1 MEDTDGCLLFA
12 EGGVWCLPNKKKLTT
27 SSTVKNRRDCKPFLW
42 RHDASLIPVTASAV
56 CVMEEA
62 RLWPPLI
69 GRRLAAPLPPITIKG
84 KKKNQHNRG
93 SRSMIERK
101 RDASSY
107 ILCDGGDHLLPDIRG

>member
-12 EGGVWCLPNKKKLTT
+12 GGGVWCLPNKKKLTT

-84 KKKNQHNRG
+84 WRF
-93 SRSMIERK
+93 SIWSSSITSMKACSIS
-101 RDASSY
+101 AMV
-107 ILCDGGDHLLPDIRG
+107 